1 MSFSMEPQKGSEDF
15 DLDAPD
21 LEIFST
27 EFSKKSVNKPSVS
40 TMLLSRT
47 YVKAIL
53 TSTLLLFL
61 FVSTF
66 FIASRT
72 QEPAFSTS
80 SANVGYVPQ
89 AQIEIPESAG
99 VNNCSE
105 GNYDL
110 SELTFLQAYC
120 QGDFCIHH
128 DTKEDCEN
136 VDVVLTENGN
146 LKEESGQDGVA
157 DCVWVSEATSC
168 KPKY

>member
-1 MSFSMEPQKGSEDF
+1 MEPKKDGEDF
-15 DLDAPD
+15 DLNALD

-27 EFSKKSVNKPSVS
+27 EFPKKSVSKPSVS

-47 YVKAIL
+47 YIKAIL

-72 QEPAFSTS
+72 QEPTLTTS

-89 AQIEIPESAG
+89 AQIEIPKSVG
-99 VNNCSE
+99 VKSCSE
-105 GNYDL
+105 VNYDS
-110 SELTFLQAYC
+110 SELTFLQSFC
-120 QGDFCIHH
+120 QGNSCIHH

-157 DCVWVSEATSC
+157 DCVWIIDTTSC

>member
-21 LEIFST
+21 LEI
-27 EFSKKSVNKPSVS
+27 
-40 TMLLSRT
+40 
-47 YVKAIL
+47 
-53 TSTLLLFL
+53 
-61 FVSTF
+61 
-66 FIASRT
+66 
-72 QEPAFSTS
+72 FSTS

-105 GNYDL
+105 VNYES
-110 SELTFLQAYC
+110 SELIFLQAYC

-157 DCVWVSEATSC
+157 DCVWVSEATS
-168 KPKY
+168 